1 MDKKKQIMIGS
12 GVLVGLIGIYFGWN
26 YYSKNKTPENKT
38 PENVKLE
45 VAETKDK
52 KEQTKYYLN

>member
-1 MDKKKQIMIGS
+1 MEKKKQIMIGS
-12 GVLVGLIGIYFGWN
+12 GVLAGLVGIYFGWN

-45 VAETKDK
+45 VVETKDK
-52 KEQTKYYLN
+52 KE